1 MIDKLRCKI
10 ESNRLVK
17 NFFTLL
23 FGSGIGSIFGMLNLA
38 IMIKTIGAEGNGTI
52 IMIQTYV
59 TLFYSIFSFKS
70 FEGLIKYLS
79 VTLNNKDYYKSKQY
93 IKFSLFLDIFSG
105 ILAIIFAYIFL
116 DWGIKIMGWSNNLRP
131 YIIIYILTLLFAST
145 GTFVGIIRIYNKYS
159 LMVKSGII
167 LIAIKFIFYFI
178 GLIFKLNFNYYFSI
192 EFIFNILNNI
202 IIFIIGLKV
211 LYDNNLI
218 NFLKSKFKF
227 EMGYFKFNLYISL
240 YTTIDIPVQQ
250 ITTLIINKYLGFS
263 EVSIYTVFQK
273 IASIVLKIEA
283 PLSQII
289 YPEMNLRFAKGNIKS
304 AVNLYKKL
312 FKIIFYVGLAL
323 IAFISITYKYWAV
336 YFINDY
342 KSYFISMIIYMIY
355 IVYTAASRSIHDLF
369 ITLGYVKYNI
379 YILIIVNTIYLLLLY
394 SLIKIFSL
402 NGVIFVLFLQA
413 FMVIKIKK
421 YIMRDEL
428 KIT

>member
-1 MIDKLRCKI
+1 
-10 ESNRLVK
+10 
-17 NFFTLL
+17 
-23 FGSGIGSIFGMLNLA
+23 
-38 IMIKTIGAEGNGTI
+38 
-52 IMIQTYV
+52 
-59 TLFYSIFSFKS
+59 
-70 FEGLIKYLS
+70 
-79 VTLNNKDYYKSKQY
+79 
-93 IKFSLFLDIFSG
+93 
-105 ILAIIFAYIFL
+105 
-116 DWGIKIMGWSNNLRP
+116 
-131 YIIIYILTLLFAST
+131 
-145 GTFVGIIRIYNKYS
+145 
-159 LMVKSGII
+159 
-167 LIAIKFIFYFI
+167 
-178 GLIFKLNFNYYFSI
+178 FSI

-312 FKIIFYVGLAL
+312 FKIIFCVGLAL